1 MNLSVNP
8 RNVTVKEQEIND
20 CPPWHRQ
27 ALQDWGCDLLAVST
41 FLTPACQLFLSI
53 ETQFNISELL
63 INKCSA
69 WWLKWTPT
77 LSGKG
82 RRIRFLPLT
91 PPLRLSLFSSPN
103 VYSTSHKSLCAPPWG
118 CTNKWEGWT
127 LWLNSILLCSRPLE
141 TTEADR
147 QVMVQCERSGER
159 EGFWLLKGENS

>member
-27 ALQDWGCDLLAVST
+27 ALQYCGCDLLAVST

-63 INKCSA
+63 INTCSA
-69 WWLKWTPT
+69 WWLEGAPA

-82 RRIRFLPLT
+82 ARIRFLPS
-91 PPLRLSLFSSPN
+91 PLLFFASLFLPQMFI
-103 VYSTSHKSLCAPPWG
+103 PPA
-118 CTNKWEGWT
+118 TNH
-127 LWLNSILLCSRPLE
+127 SVLLPEDAQKNEKNEHCDRTASFCVLIGMYLE
-141 TTEADR
+141 TRPGR
-147 QVMVQCERSGER
+147 QTGC
-159 EGFWLLKGENS
+159 